1 MGTQTAHLDITGMS
15 CANCSGTI
23 QDSLES
29 LEGVV
34 NADANY
40 ATDEGTV
47 EYDPEAITL
56 AEIYDAIEDAGYGA
70 VSETVSIAISDMS
83 CANCAETNTTALE
96 DTPGVIDAE
105 VNYATDEA
113 QVTYNPSVASIDDFY
128 EAIESAGYSPV
139 REESDDGDEET
150 SARDAARAAET
161 RKQLRLTLFGALL
174 SAPMLLFMADKLVLG
189 GGIVAGVESI
199 VGVELGWVEFL
210 LATPVQALLGWPFYK
225 NSYNALVNNRRANM
239 DVLIA
244 LGSSTAYFYSVAVL
258 SGVIAGDV
266 YFDTA
271 ALILVFITLG
281 NYLEARSKG
290 QAGEA
295 LRKLLEME
303 AETATLIDPDGTERE
318 VPLEDV
324 QTGDLMKVRPGEQ
337 IPTDGVVVEGQ
348 SAVDESMVTGESV
361 PVEKSEGDEV
371 VGSTINEN
379 GLLTVKATKVGAD
392 TALQQI
398 VQTVKE
404 AQSRQPDIQ
413 NLADRISAYF
423 VPAVIAN
430 AVFWGVIW
438 FAFPELLAGFVDA
451 LPLWGPVA
459 GGPEVVGGGVSV
471 FEFAV
476 VVFASAVLIACPCAL
491 GLATPAATMVGTTIG
506 AQNGVLFKG
515 GDILERAKD
524 VDTVVFDKT
533 GTLTEGEME
542 LTDVVAFDGDGN
554 PIVESTESATD
565 GGTMTERVR
574 YSEDDVL
581 RLAAA
586 AESGSEHPLARAIV
600 EGAEQRGLDVTE
612 PEEFENVPGHGI
624 RATVKGR
631 EPPGGSERASG
642 ERGDPRAVDV
652 LVGNRKLLDDEG
664 IDPSPA
670 EETMERLEREGKT
683 AMLVAVDG
691 ELAGVVADA
700 DTVKQ
705 GASEAVAALQERG
718 IDVMMITGDNDR
730 TARAVAEEVGIDPDN
745 VRAGVLPEDK
755 SDAVEAIQ
763 SGGERSD
770 GSRSSWGRGS
780 HGGRK
785 AMMVGDGVNDAP
797 ALAVAHVGT
806 AIGSGTDVA
815 IEAADVTLMRSDPE
829 DVVKA
834 IRISDATL
842 QKIKQN
848 LVWALGY
855 NTAMIPLASL
865 GLLQPVLAAAAMA
878 SSSVSVLTNSLL
890 FRRYTPDRDYR
901 ILGRFR

>member
-1 MGTQTAHLDITGMS
+1 MTSRTTHLDITGMS
-15 CANCSGTI
+15 CANCSATI
-23 QDSLES
+23 QDTLES
-29 LEGVV
+29 LDGVSEANANFATDEGSVTYDPEEVSLQEIYDAIDESGYGALSETVTIAISDMTCANCAETNETALESTPGVV
-34 NADANY
+34 NAKVNY
-40 ATDEGTV
+40 ATDEGQVT
-47 EYDPEAITL
+47 YNP
-56 AEIYDAIEDAGYGA
+56 AEVSLNALYDAIEDAGY
-70 VSETVSIAISDMS
+70 
-83 CANCAETNTTALE
+83 
-96 DTPGVIDAE
+96 
-105 VNYATDEA
+105 
-113 QVTYNPSVASIDDFY
+113 
-128 EAIESAGYSPV
+128 SPV
-139 REESDDGDEET
+139 REDGDDEE
-150 SARDAARAAET
+150 SGQDARDAARQAET
-161 RKQLRLTLFGALL
+161 QKQLRLTLFGAVL
-174 SAPMLLFMADKLVLG
+174 SAPLLFFLIDNYLLG
-189 GGIVAGVESI
+189 GAIVPEAVF
-199 VGVELGWVEFL
+199 GVELGWVEFL
-210 LATPVQALLGWPFYK
+210 LATPVQAILGWPFYK
-225 NSYNALVNNRRANM
+225 NSYKAIVKNGRANM

-244 LGSSTAYFYSVAVL
+244 IGSTTAYLYSVAVL
-258 SGVIAGDV
+258 AELIAGGL

-303 AETATLIDPDGTERE
+303 AETATIVREDGSEEE
-318 VPLEDV
+318 VPLEEV
-324 QTGDLMKVRPGEQ
+324 TTGDQMKIRPGEK
-337 IPTDGVVVEGQ
+337 IPTDGVVVDGQ

-361 PVEKSEGDEV
+361 PVEKEEGDDV

-379 GLLTVKATKVGAD
+379 GVLLVEATNVGED

-430 AVFWGVIW
+430 AILWSVIW
-438 FAFPELLAGFVDA
+438 FLFPEALAGFVDW
-451 LPLWGPVA
+451 LPLWGQVA
-459 GGPEVVGGGVSV
+459 GGPAAAGGTVTV
-471 FEFAV
+471 FEFAII
-476 VVFASAVLIACPCAL
+476 VFASSILIACPCAL

-542 LTDVVAFDGDGN
+542 LTDVVVFDSDGN
-554 PIVESTESATD
+554 TVTD
-565 GGTMTERVR
+565 GGEPTPDGGQLSTRERL
-574 YSEDDVL
+574 SEDDVL
-581 RLAAA
+581 RLAAI

-600 EGAEQRGLDVTE
+600 EGAEERGLDVTE
-612 PEEFENVPGHGI
+612 PDNFENVPGHGI
-624 RATVKGR
+624 KAVIGD
-631 EPPGGSERASG
+631 SE
-642 ERGDPRAVDV
+642 V
-652 LVGNRKLLDDEG
+652 LVGNRKLLRDNG
-664 IDPSPA
+664 IEPSPA
-670 EETMERLEREGKT
+670 EETMERLENEGKT
-683 AMLVAVDG
+683 AMLVAYEG
-691 ELAGVVADA
+691 ELVGVVADA
-700 DTVKQ
+700 DTVKESSKQ
-705 GASEAVAALQERG
+705 AVTALQERG
-718 IDVMMITGDNDR
+718 VDVMMITGDNER
-730 TARAVAEEVGIDPDN
+730 TARAVAKQVGIDPKN

-755 SDAVEAIQ
+755 SNAVDSIQ
-763 SGGERSD
+763 DE
-770 GSRSSWGRGS
+770 GRQ
-780 HGGRK
+780 

-815 IEAADVTLMRSDPE
+815 IEAADVTLMRDDPL

-878 SSSVSVLTNSLL
+878 FSSVSVLTNSLL
-890 FRRYTPDRDYR
+890 FRRYTPDHDYKLFGFLR
-901 ILGRFR
+901 